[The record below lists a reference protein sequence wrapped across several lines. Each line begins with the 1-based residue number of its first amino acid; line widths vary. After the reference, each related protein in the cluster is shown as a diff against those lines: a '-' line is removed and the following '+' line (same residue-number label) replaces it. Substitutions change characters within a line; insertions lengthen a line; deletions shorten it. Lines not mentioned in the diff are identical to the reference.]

1 MARGDMK
8 VDTLTYVSEPTILN
22 RKEKEAI
29 AMTDVLLVSQDTNKV
44 NRRKS
49 GEGWNTR

>member
-29 AMTDVLLVSQDTNKV
+29 AD
-44 NRRKS
+44 RKS
-49 GEGWNTR
+49 VV

>member
-22 RKEKEAI
+22 RKKKKR
-29 AMTDVLLVSQDTNKV
+29 SQ
-44 NRRKS
+44 
-49 GEGWNTR
+49 